1 MCKYFTI
8 RTIMKKDIVNSL
20 NKVLLSKLTSINQF
34 FLHAR
39 MCRDWGLEELDEW
52 FYKKS
57 IKDMKHADSLME
69 RIFLLGGLPNLQALG
84 RLNIGENTEEV
95 MSCNLDFLKDQC
107 EVIRSVIKTCEDS
120 QDYVSRDLLVDF
132 LEYEEEALDWT
143 ETQQALN
150 QNIGIQNYNQSQ
162 MGNE

>member
-1 MCKYFTI
+1 MTQNTLK
-8 RTIMKKDIVNSL
+8 SL
-20 NKVLLSKLTSINQF
+20 NQVLLSKLTSINQF

-57 IKDMKHADSLME
+57 IKDMKHSDSLME

-95 MSCNLDFLKDQC
+95 MSCNLTFLKDQC

-132 LEYEEEALDWT
+132 LEYEEDALDWT
-143 ETQQALN
+143 ETQQALI
-150 QNIGIQNYNQSQ
+150 QNVGIQNYNQSQ

>member
-1 MCKYFTI
+1 MNTE
-8 RTIMKKDIVNSL
+8 IVKRL
-20 NKVLLSKLTSINQF
+20 NEVLLSKLTSINQY

-39 MCRDWGLEELDEW
+39 MCKDWGLGELDEC

-69 RIFLLGGLPNLQALG
+69 RILLLGGLPNLQALG
-84 RLNIGENTEEV
+84 RLSIGENTEEV
-95 MSCNLDFLKDQC
+95 IACNLSFLHNQC
-107 EVIRSVIKTCEDS
+107 EVIRSVIKSCEEA

-143 ETQQALN
+143 ETQQSLIKD
-150 QNIGIQNYNQSQ
+150 IGIQNYNQSQ
-162 MGNE
+162 MGDD